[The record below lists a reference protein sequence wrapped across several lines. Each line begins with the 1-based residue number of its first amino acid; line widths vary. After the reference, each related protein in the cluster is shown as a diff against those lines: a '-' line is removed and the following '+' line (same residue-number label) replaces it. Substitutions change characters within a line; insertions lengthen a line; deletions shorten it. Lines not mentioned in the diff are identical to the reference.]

1 MNVINSAS
9 HMPPEDLRA
18 RVSGSRDPAWF
29 DQSGSLTVGEWQ
41 RILASQG
48 KELADFGTIV
58 DFGCGCGR
66 ALRHLRQLVSSEQRL
81 IGLDPDHEAIAW
93 LAENLPGVV
102 VHPLSDLPP
111 AGMIESSSVDL
122 VLSHSVF
129 THLPEDVQFAWLN
142 ELARILKPGGLL
154 IASIHGSKVV
164 ADYAKSLLTMDLND
178 ESAHVRSEMES
189 KGFFHV
195 VGKNEFEAALPMY
208 YGAAFHDISYICEH
222 WTPDLEIK
230 AWFPVFALKHQ
241 DVLVLS
247 RR

>member
-1 MNVINSAS
+1 MNVINPAS

-48 KELADFGTIV
+48 MDFADFATII

-66 ALRHLRQLVSSEQRL
+66 ALRHLRQHVSAEQRL
-81 IGLDPDHEAIAW
+81 IGVDPDHEAIAW
-93 LAENLPGVV
+93 LADNLPGVT
-102 VHPLSDLPP
+102 VHPLADLPP
-111 AGMIESSSVDL
+111 ASMIEPESADL

-142 ELARILKPGGLL
+142 DLARILKPGGLL
-154 IASIHGSKVV
+154 VASIHGSKVV
-164 ADYAKSLLTMDLND
+164 TDYANSLEAMDLKD
-178 ESAHVRSEMES
+178 ESAHVRAEMKS

-208 YGAAFHDISYICEH
+208 YGAAFHDISYIYER
-222 WTPDLEIK
+222 WTSDFEIK
-230 AWFPVFALKHQ
+230 AWFPIFALKHQ
-241 DVLVLS
+241 DVLVLK
-247 RR
+247 RK